1 MSEKLFYTMGE
12 VTEMFDV
19 NSSLLRYW
27 ESRFKQLQPKR
38 NNKGNRL
45 YRSEDVEFI
54 KLLYHLLKERGMT
67 IEGAR
72 KSLQERNT
80 DELSRESELFERL
93 HYIRQLL
100 VEVRETLMD
109 DPGKT
114 MAEEEVEPDPEP
126 QPEADTVAPARETPL
141 GLVAEKRSVPEPAP
155 DFSSESESASKHDP
169 EAECGSK
176 TECECE
182 PGPEAAATVEAVVET
197 QAEVKAEIEPQ
208 AKPEPD
214 FEPDS
219 EPEPEPEPVP
229 GPVPMPRAQSDADH
243 ASVFGPETDPDSA
256 AITHPE
262 APSTEEIPT
271 AETLSDPDSVSDNV
285 LISGAEAKTENLSQP
300 ESPSLPQPGAEP
312 NPDSD
317 PGIRPDS
324 TPDSESRSGA
334 EFDYASMPASVRP
347 TEPEPE
353 IIVVTEADLL
363 GETPAAAPRKT
374 QNPKRSGSPESGD
387 GTDGT
392 PTEISA
398 EISGLPELKK
408 RRRGRKEDAEPE
420 KELFAFYEQ
429 RLF

>member
-45 YRSEDVEFI
+45 YRPEDVEFI

-109 DPGKT
+109 DPDKT
-114 MAEEEVEPDPEP
+114 MAEEEVDTDPEP
-126 QPEADTVAPARETPL
+126 QPETEAEAEAPAKETPL
-141 GLVAEKRSVPEPAP
+141 GLVGKEKNIPEPAP
-155 DFSSESESASKHDP
+155 SFRSESESASKHGP
-169 EAECGSK
+169 EAECESE
-176 TECECE
+176 TECEHE
-182 PGPEAAATVEAVVET
+182 PGPEAEAET
-197 QAEVKAEIEPQ
+197 EVEVKAEIESQ
-208 AKPEPD
+208 TKPEPK
-214 FEPDS
+214 S
-219 EPEPEPEPVP
+219 EPESEPESELESEPDRISNP
-229 GPVPMPRAQSDADH
+229 CAQSDADQ
-243 ASVFGPETDPDSA
+243 ASVFESETDPDSA
-256 AITHPE
+256 AVPNPE
-262 APSTEEIPT
+262 APSADGIPT
-271 AETLSDPDSVSDNV
+271 AETLPDPESAPDNI
-285 LISGAEAKTENLSQP
+285 LSSSAEVKTGNLSQP
-300 ESPSLPQPGAEP
+300 ESLSLSQSDAEP
-312 NPDSD
+312 DPGSD
-317 PGIRPDS
+317 PGFRPDAE
-324 TPDSESRSGA
+324 PD
-334 EFDYASMPASVRP
+334 YVSMPALVRP
-347 TEPEPE
+347 TEQEPE

-363 GETPAAAPRKT
+363 GETPAATTRKT
-374 QNPKRSGSPESGD
+374 KNRKRSGSPETGESTA
-387 GTDGT
+387 GT
-392 PTEISA
+392 SA
-398 EISGLPELKK
+398 EKSDLPELKK

>member
-45 YRSEDVEFI
+45 YRPEDVEFI

-114 MAEEEVEPDPEP
+114 MAEEEVDLDPEP

-169 EAECGSK
+169 EAECGPK

-229 GPVPMPRAQSDADH
+229 GPVPMPRAQSGADH
-243 ASVFGPETDPDSA
+243 ASVFGSEPDPDSA

-262 APSTEEIPT
+262 APSTEGLPT
-271 AETLSDPDSVSDNV
+271 TETLSD
-285 LISGAEAKTENLSQP
+285 
-300 ESPSLPQPGAEP
+300 
-312 NPDSD
+312 PDSD